1 MAKRLSEDEL
11 KYIIS
16 AETSAAQQ
24 EIYKLSKATAGLK
37 KEEQSRRKAM
47 IELEAQGKKNTKE
60 YKNLA
65 REAENYKKQVKDNID
80 KENRLRRSLDVNAMS
95 MNQLRKHYRELK
107 RELDNTSRAL
117 EPNRYNK
124 LNKELEIVGG
134 KMSELSLS
142 ARSFKEIL
150 TSTGAFDM
158 LTGNLFTDFLKLLGQ
173 GLKDMK
179 EFAKEAI
186 QLAEQAD
193 GVTHA
198 FKQLGEPN
206 LLASLRES
214 TKGTVDD
221 LELMK
226 AAVQANNFRIPL
238 QDLGKYLQFAQ
249 LKAQQTG
256 QSVEYM
262 TSSIITGLGRQS
274 VQVLDNLGL
283 SAAEI
288 NEEIKKTGS
297 FMSGVG
303 TIIDQELSKA
313 GEAYSSASERAQA
326 SVVKLKNAQLD
337 LGATLLPLK
346 EEWTN
351 SMTDIKVSLIELFSW
366 SIKNRQ
372 VFIALTAAIV
382 AYRSA
387 TLLSTKATS
396 QGVIASKMSLLL
408 HKAKAVAIAA
418 LKGATLLYAA
428 AKAALTQ
435 NTTRAAAAMRLFNT
449 VTKANPVGLLAA
461 AVAAATTALFLF
473 RKKSEESISINQE
486 AVQSIAQE
494 KNHLEA
500 LKKVLFDSSKSYDE
514 RKWALNEIQ
523 KIVPDYHAALT
534 KEGKLINNNTEALDL
549 YVRKMLIAAKQQ
561 AANTKYQ
568 EALHE
573 QSEWINQQDPSTLIK
588 VKEVEWSK
596 NDPQN
601 QGKSEEALAAMK
613 GLSPTTYRSLKQK
626 ISVLNKQVADAE
638 KLLTHYTQEMAKIST
653 LPKTSSVPGPTTESD
668 NPSNPTIQAEKAAI
682 ESLKKLRQEALEHQQ
697 KLYNAASYGYNA
709 DLAER
714 LITKEQHEMLMLQL
728 DKDHAKERL
737 KIEQNYHQ
745 QVEAMDTAQ
754 AKIKEELIA
763 ESQKNL
769 NDATKSVNDT
779 ELALTSKLGSLLSD
793 FKNQFRVTTIDEDLQ
808 LQLATL
814 EAAYQARL
822 ELAQKESI
830 DTTALTDAYNRAREQ
845 LETDHQERLHALR
858 SKYGLVTRQEQYDL
872 ELKQLQAA
880 RSQGLILEEEYAKA
894 VAALKQKYE
903 TESFNTRQTYG
914 LATQQELHQN
924 EINQLR
930 ATKEQGLLTEEEH
943 QTALTRLKVEHH
955 KKQFDYFRELTATAV
970 QSLQQAEQDNID
982 AKYDAEIQAAQGNA
996 EEVERLEKE
1005 KAQKKLQVQK
1015 RYADINFAIKAS
1027 QIIADTS
1034 VAIMKALAELG
1045 PIAGP
1050 IAAALMGVT
1059 GAAQLAA
1066 ANAERQKVK
1075 NMTIGGTARSAA
1087 GARVASGREKG
1098 GKIDVTRAQD
1108 GKFFPQADYSP
1119 QARGY
1124 IDRPTVIVGEG
1135 PRGHSREWVASNAAV
1150 DNPTVAPI
1158 LNILDR
1164 AQQAGTIRTLDLN
1177 AAIRA
1182 RMAGYASG
1190 GSISPSAAPTTAGS
1204 LPTAPTTAGLS
1215 PQLMER
1221 LARAIVRIDEQGIPA
1236 SVALTDIDRQRQ
1248 LLDRSRS
1255 IASKI

>member
-117 EPNRYNK
+117 DPNRYNK

-134 KMSELSLS
+134 KMSQLAFD
-142 ARSFKEIL
+142 ARSLREVMN
-150 TSTGAFDM
+150 STGAMDM
-158 LTGNLFTDFLKLLGQ
+158 LAGNLYTNITNWI
-173 GLKDMK
+173 
-179 EFAKEAI
+179 AKHLIGMRELAAESI

-206 LLASLRES
+206 LLASLRAS

-288 NEEIKKTGS
+288 NEEVKKTGS

-303 TIIDQELSKA
+303 TIIEKELSKA
-313 GEAYSSASERAQA
+313 GYAYTSASDRAQA
-326 SVVKLKNAQLD
+326 SVVRLKNAQLE
-337 LGATLLPLK
+337 LGTTLLPLK

-351 SMTDIKVSLIELFSW
+351 SMTEIKIRLIELFGW

-372 VFIALTAAIV
+372 VFIALATAMM
-382 AYRSA
+382 AYYSA
-387 TLLSTKATS
+387 TQLSTKVTS
-396 QGVIASKMSLLL
+396 QGIVVSKASLLL
-408 HKAKAVAIAA
+408 HKAKAVAIAT
-418 LKGATLLYAA
+418 LKGMTILYAA
-428 AKAALTQ
+428 AKATLTQ
-435 NTTRAAAAMRLFNT
+435 NTARAAAAMRLFNT
-449 VTKANPVGLLAA
+449 VTKANPIGLLAA
-461 AVAAATTALFLF
+461 AVTAAATSLFLF
-473 RKKSEESISINQE
+473 RKRSEESISINQE
-486 AVQSIAQE
+486 AAQSIAQE
-494 KNHLEA
+494 KMKLEA

-523 KIVPDYHAALT
+523 KMVPDYHASLT
-534 KEGKLINNNTEALDL
+534 KEGELIGNNSEALDV
-549 YVRKMLIAAKQQ
+549 YVKKMLIAAKQQ
-561 AANTKYQ
+561 AANARYQ
-568 EALHE
+568 EALRE
-573 QSEWINQQDPSTLIK
+573 QSEWLEKTAKSPFFIAKSLLLRKIDTTELDAINRRL
-588 VKEVEWSK
+588 K
-596 NDPQN
+596 NA
-601 QGKSEEALAAMK
+601 EE
-613 GLSPTTYRSLKQK
+613 
-626 ISVLNKQVADAE
+626 D
-638 KLLTHYTQEMAKIST
+638 LTNYTQELAKIST
-653 LPKTSSVPGPTTESD
+653 SSPGPKPD
-668 NPSNPTIQAEKAAI
+668 PKPKPDPNPAIEAEKEAI
-682 ESLKKLRQEALEHQQ
+682 EALKKQRQDALDHQQ
-697 KLYNAASYGYNA
+697 KLYNASAYAYNA
-709 DLAER
+709 DLAEQ

-728 DKDHAKERL
+728 NKDNAKERL
-737 KIEQNYHQ
+737 KIEQHIHE
-745 QVEAMDTAQ
+745 QVEAMDIQQ
-754 AKIKEELIA
+754 AKTKEDLIA
-763 ESQKNL
+763 ESQKSL
-769 NDATKSVNDT
+769 LDAQKSTNDA
-779 ELALTSKLGSLLSD
+779 ELALTSKLGSLLTD

-822 ELAQKESI
+822 ELAQKENI

-845 LETDHQERLHALR
+845 LETDHQQRLHSLR
-858 SKYGLVTRQEQYDL
+858 SKYGLVTQQEQYNL

-880 RSQGLILEEEYAKA
+880 RAQGLILEEEYAKA
-894 VAALKQKYE
+894 VAALKQKYDA
-903 TESFNTRQTYG
+903 ESFAARQKYG
-914 LATQQELHQN
+914 LTTRQELHQN
-924 EINQLR
+924 ELDQLR
-930 ATKEQGLLTEEEH
+930 ATRNQGLITEDEYE
-943 QTALTRLKVEHH
+943 TAVTNLKVDHY
-955 KKQFDYFRELTATAV
+955 KKQFDYFHELTSAAV
-970 QSLQQAEQDNID
+970 QSLQQAELDNID

-996 EEVERLEKE
+996 AEVERLEKE
-1005 KAQKKLQVQK
+1005 KAQKKLDVQK

-1034 VAIMKALAELG
+1034 VAIMKALADLG

-1075 NMTIGGTARSAA
+1075 NMTIGGAA
-1087 GARVASGREKG
+1087 GSTSGARVATGREKG

-1108 GKFFPQADYSP
+1108 GKFFPQADYDP
-1119 QARGY
+1119 DARGY

-1135 PRGHSREWVASNAAV
+1135 PRGQSREWVASNAAV
-1150 DNPTVAPI
+1150 TNPTVAPI

-1190 GSISPSAAPTTAGS
+1190 GAITASIGQAHHTHS
-1204 LPTAPTTAGLS
+1204 LPLTPIAGLS
-1215 PQLMER
+1215 PELMER

-1248 LLDRSRS
+1248 LLNRSRA